1 MEKKQKK
8 EQADLE
14 KKAQAKQKAEADKK
28 AKEEAAAL
36 KKAAEKKPA
45 EVTPVEK
52 KTTAELQVE
61 TVEESSVAEPST
73 TETVNAK
80 VFEFQGKKYLKTE
93 DGILYDQET
102 EECVGVWNEETK
114 SIDDFADDEE

>member
-1 MEKKQKK
+1 
-8 EQADLE
+8 
-14 KKAQAKQKAEADKK
+14 
-28 AKEEAAAL
+28 
-36 KKAAEKKPA
+36 
-45 EVTPVEK
+45 VTPVEK

-61 TVEESSVAEPST
+61 TVEEPSEAEAEPST

-80 VFEFQGKKYLKTE
+80 VFEFQGKKYLKTV

-102 EECVGVWNEETK
+102 EDCVGVWNEETK